1 MMTLIPLRDITG
13 HTILA
18 GRLPGQALRPLLE
31 RSLSSAGEQPVVVLD
46 FSGIDY
52 ITASYFLAAFTWL
65 WEREVVPL
73 IANAAPEVR
82 EEVELAL
89 NAANLKVLFGV
100 LSDRRLSEVKPF
112 NLEGI
117 EAETYDKVR
126 SLGTAT
132 ASDLHALNRTI
143 QPNAWS
149 NRLALLFRYR
159 LLRRESVGRQL
170 AYSVCER

>member
-1 MMTLIPLRDITG
+1 MTFIPLRELTG
-13 HTILA
+13 QAILA

-31 RSLSSAGEQPVVVLD
+31 QSLSGAGEQPVVVLD

-52 ITASYFLAAFTWL
+52 ITASYFLGAFTWL

-73 IANAAPEVR
+73 IANASPELR

-89 NAANLKVLFGV
+89 NAARLKALFGV
-100 LSDRRLSEVKPF
+100 LNDGRLSDVRPF

-117 EAETYDKVR
+117 EAETYERVR

-132 ASDLHALNRTI
+132 ANDLHALDRRI

-149 NRLALLFRYR
+149 NRLALLYRYR
-159 LLRRESVGRQL
+159 LLRRENVGRQL

>member
-1 MMTLIPLRDITG
+1 MMKFIPLQEITG
-13 HTILA
+13 QTILA

-31 RSLSSAGEQPVVVLD
+31 RLLSGGEPVLVLD

-65 WEREVVPL
+65 WEREVVPV
-73 IANAAPEVR
+73 IANASPEVR

-89 NAANLKVLFGV
+89 NAASLKVLFGV
-100 LSDRRLSEVKPF
+100 LSDGRLYEVKPF
-112 NLEGI
+112 NLAGI

-132 ASDLHALNRTI
+132 ANDLHALNRTI

-149 NRLALLFRYR
+149 NRLALLYRYR

>member
-1 MMTLIPLRDITG
+1 MTFVPLREITG
-13 HTILA
+13 QAILA

-31 RSLSSAGEQPVVVLD
+31 RPLSGAGEQPVVVLD

-65 WEREVVPL
+65 WEREVIPV
-73 IANAAPEVR
+73 IANASPEVR

-89 NAANLKVLFGV
+89 RAANLKALFGIV
-100 LSDRRLSEVKPF
+100 SDGRLSEVTPF

-126 SLGTAT
+126 RLGTAT
-132 ASDLHALNRTI
+132 ASELHSLDRTI

-149 NRLALLFRYR
+149 NRLALLYRYR